1 MKTLADKSAIY
12 EGQWSVVQDE
22 ENVKAGNVVGMRF
35 SAGDELTFSG
45 RVRAFFMRV
54 NVKTESTPE
63 NDYYSSFFGG
73 KAKTEKVE
81 DTEEEDEQVNGKTDA
96 VSSTQLS
103 TAIRSKIIMFDGDYR
118 EQEIDKFF
126 AINPQSKVGEHIT
139 HLNDENLG
147 EILVL
152 NNALTG
158 TQIKNKF
165 LTLAEFSKHVDE
177 IAILFE
183 CA

>member
-1 MKTLADKSAIY
+1 
-12 EGQWSVVQDE
+12 
-22 ENVKAGNVVGMRF
+22 
-35 SAGDELTFSG
+35 
-45 RVRAFFMRV
+45 
-54 NVKTESTPE
+54 
-63 NDYYSSFFGG
+63 
-73 KAKTEKVE
+73 
-81 DTEEEDEQVNGKTDA
+81 
-96 VSSTQLS
+96 
-103 TAIRSKIIMFDGDYR
+103 MFDGDYR

-126 AINPQSKVGEHIT
+126 AINPQSKVGEQIT

-177 IAILFE
+177 IEILFE